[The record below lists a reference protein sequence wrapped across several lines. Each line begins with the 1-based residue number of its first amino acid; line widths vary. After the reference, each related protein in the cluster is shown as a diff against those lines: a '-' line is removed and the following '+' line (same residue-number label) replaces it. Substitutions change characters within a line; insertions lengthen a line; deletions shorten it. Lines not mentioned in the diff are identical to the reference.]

1 MSRLPAFVM
10 AIAGVLMSI
19 GCAPPPP
26 ATTARDTSADVA
38 AINALA
44 SREIAAFASMDVATI
59 TAVFAPRV
67 IAMPPGEPA
76 IQGRDALVKW
86 AQAIHEQFTVQGEY
100 TASNV
105 DVAGDLAVHR
115 FTGRLTLT
123 PKSGGG
129 KPISESIKGLH
140 VLQRQADGTWQITQD
155 VWNVDHPPAA
165 AGEK

>member
-1 MSRLPAFVM
+1 MSRFPAFVV
-10 AIAGVLMSI
+10 AIAGILMTTA
-19 GCAPPPP
+19 CAPTPP

-38 AINALA
+38 AINAVA
-44 SREIAAFASMDVATI
+44 NREMAAFGSMDTATLN
-59 TAVFAPRV
+59 AVFAPSL

-86 AQAIHEQFTVQGEY
+86 AQAIHDQFTVEGEY

-105 DVAGDLAVHR
+105 EVAGDLAVHR

-129 KPISESIKGLH
+129 KAMSETIKGLH

-155 VWNVDHPPAA
+155 VWNADQPPAA
-165 AGEK
+165 GGGD